1 MIPYRRVVMAGVD
14 RRNDRRPFPVGR
26 YRPGG
31 GTVLPEAART
41 VECRR
46 SREPTMSVD
55 PKLLEILVCPIT
67 KVSVRMLGR
76 QKLAVLNRAIAE
88 GHVKHMHGAVV
99 DTPLDE
105 ALVTSDG
112 RTVYRVDDGI
122 PIMLED
128 SAIPTEQLADW

>member
-1 MIPYRRVVMAGVD
+1 MG
-14 RRNDRRPFPVGR
+14 
-26 YRPGG
+26 
-31 GTVLPEAART
+31 
-41 VECRR
+41 
-46 SREPTMSVD
+46 VD

-67 KVSVRMLGR
+67 RVSVRMLGR

-88 GHVKHMHGAVV
+88 GGVRHMDGAVV
-99 DTPLDE
+99 DAPLDE

-128 SAIPTEQLADW
+128 LAIPTEQLADW

>member
-1 MIPYRRVVMAGVD
+1 MG
-14 RRNDRRPFPVGR
+14 
-26 YRPGG
+26 
-31 GTVLPEAART
+31 
-41 VECRR
+41 
-46 SREPTMSVD
+46 VD

-67 KVSVRMLGR
+67 RVSVRMLGK

-88 GHVKHMHGAVV
+88 GGVRHMDGAVV
-99 DTPLDE
+99 DSPLDE

-128 SAIPTEQLADW
+128 LAIPTEQLADW